1 MYSTNAPLPDGL
13 IGVLKDLWP
22 FLSYDGLGLDSDP
35 TSAEALQALASYQH
49 ICDDDIRAD
58 FTQTSHIEQCL
69 DDVPELSDS
78 ESISES
84 ETSELDRGIELDY
97 VPFLNIELGESFD
110 VSLLSHHFSDFSFL
124 D

>member
-1 MYSTNAPLPDGL
+1 MLNLSNLDISVYITWFTNVILSYYWHEKLTMYSTDTQLPDGL

-35 TSAEALQALASYQH
+35 TSSEALQALANYQH

-84 ETSELDRGIELDY
+84 GML
-97 VPFLNIELGESFD
+97 
-110 VSLLSHHFSDFSFL
+110 
-124 D
+124 